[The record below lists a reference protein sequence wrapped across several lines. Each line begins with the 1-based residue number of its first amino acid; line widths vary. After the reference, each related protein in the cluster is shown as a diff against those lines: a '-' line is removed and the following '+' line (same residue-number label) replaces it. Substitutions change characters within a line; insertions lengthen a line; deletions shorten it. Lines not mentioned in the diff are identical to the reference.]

1 MTAEFWNQ
9 RYDHPN
15 FLFGY
20 RPNDFLKAS
29 AQMLRAGSSVLCVGD
44 GEGRNAVWLAG
55 RGHRV
60 TSIDFSEVAQNKAR
74 ELAAQKHV
82 EVDFVL
88 QDLADWAEAPDGQQR
103 WDAVVWIFCH
113 LLPDLRR
120 AVTDA
125 LTRRTNIEA
134 MLIYEAY
141 TPAQPGLGTGG
152 PKDREL
158 LMSRDDVLTDWPQWN
173 LDVRLV
179 ERRIFEGMGHQGL
192 SSVVQALG
200 KRDAVPSQ

>member
-1 MTAEFWNQ
+1 MWNQ
-9 RYDHPN
+9 RYEHPN

-20 RPNDFLKAS
+20 RPNDFLKETARL
-29 AQMLRAGSSVLCVGD
+29 LRPGGDVLCLGD
-44 GEGRNAVWLAG
+44 GEGRNAVWLAE

-60 TSIDFSEVAQNKAR
+60 TSIDFSEVAQAKAR
-74 ELAAQKHV
+74 TLAADKGV
-82 EVDFVL
+82 EVEFIL
-88 QDLADWAEAPDGQQR
+88 QDLAHWADAPDGQRR

-113 LLPDLRR
+113 LPPGLRSRVTAAATRR
-120 AVTDA
+120 A
-125 LTRRTNIEA
+125 NPQA

-158 LMSRDDVLTDWPQWN
+158 LMSRDDVLADWPDWS

-179 ERRIFEGMGHQGL
+179 ERRIFEGMAHQGL

-200 KRDAVPSQ
+200 KLPDA